1 MRVVG
6 VSRVLN
12 EADLV
17 EPFIRHHAA
26 LLDLQIVFD
35 GGSTDGT
42 VDILRALHAEGVNFQ
57 VYQTS
62 SPIFLEH
69 ILSTGSYRLA
79 LAEGADWVVF
89 LDADEML
96 VGRGAER
103 LESILALVPAEIA
116 CLQVPVFR
124 YAVPEAPVGLHPL
137 GALTLRDAAPHMV
150 KVLARR
156 LDPARITIAPGD
168 HFAMV
173 DGRQDSGLPQHRIML
188 AHLPERSPL
197 QAARKAILGRL
208 KVVAS
213 GAAAA
218 AEFNTHIE
226 PVFQALKADPRGW
239 LQQAE
244 AAQRSAAV
252 EDRVVY
258 LGGDLR
264 YTRAPD
270 ELARLLA
277 LFAAQG
283 ELLARSHGAILDRK
297 RFIRR
302 QKEDDGR
309 VVHRLF

>member
-12 EADLV
+12 EADLI

-26 LLDLQIVFD
+26 LLDLHIVLD

-42 VDILRALHAEGVNFQ
+42 VEILQALHAEGMKLQ

-69 ILSTGSYRLA
+69 VLNTGLYRLA
-79 LAEGADWVVF
+79 LAQEADWVVF

-96 VGRGAER
+96 VVRGGER
-103 LESILALVPAEIA
+103 LHAILALVPAEVA
-116 CLQVPVFR
+116 CLQLQVFR
-124 YAVPEAPVGLHPL
+124 YAVPEVPSGLHPF

-156 LDPARITIAPGD
+156 LEAARITLAAGN
-168 HFAMV
+168 HFAVV
-173 DGRQDSGLPQHRIML
+173 DGSQDSGLTQDRIML
-188 AHLPERSPL
+188 AHVPDRSPL

-213 GAAAA
+213 GAGAA
-218 AEFNTHIE
+218 AEFNTHTE
-226 PVFQALKADPRGW
+226 PVFQALKTDPRTW

-244 AAQRSAAV
+244 AAQRSASV
-252 EDRVVY
+252 EDRVAY

-309 VVHRLF
+309 VIHRLF